1 MKLSKLFK
9 FLCILSFVIV
19 VIILSCQTPGSSSG
33 GGGSDDNEVK
43 KELANGV
50 YAKLIVARII
60 TEISGF
66 TYKMDSIEAVFSNYY
81 DPCTVISDL
90 QPTSVSCSDANGTN
104 YDLIFTNNM
113 YLYNDPLDIDGFL
126 GLGLEH
132 EFDVVESL
140 EVPALTRSIDLPA
153 TEPIITAPASSA
165 NISKNNDLTVTW
177 QGNTGGNVSIVLLSV
192 YNPSELIS
200 VVTGDDGSYTFTAAQ
215 LSSLN
220 NGQYYIH
227 VERFNEEFITAPGYD
242 DRSIIRAR
250 LLSSILINLI
260 V

>member
-50 YAKLIVARII
+50 YAKLIIARIS
-60 TEISGF
+60 TVISG
-66 TYKMDSIEAVFSNYY
+66 TAYKLDSLEAIFSNYY
-81 DPCTVISDL
+81 DPCNVISDL
-90 QPTSVSCSDANGTN
+90 HPTSVSCSDENGTN
-104 YDLIFTNNM
+104 YDLTFTNNM

-132 EFDVVESL
+132 EFDVDGGMT
-140 EVPALTRSIDLPA
+140 VPDLLTSINLPDE
-153 TEPIITAPASSA
+153 EPIISNLMNNSV
-165 NISKNNDLTVTW
+165 ISKKNDLTVEW
-177 QGNTGGNVSIVLLSV
+177 QGSTAGNVSIVLLSV
-192 YNPSELIS
+192 ANPSELIS
-200 VVTGDDGSYTFTAAQ
+200 VETDDDGSYTFIASQ

-220 NGQYYIH
+220 SGQYYIH
-227 VERFNEEFITAPGYD
+227 VERFNEEFIIAPGYD
-242 DRSIIRAR
+242 NRSIIRAR
-250 LLSSILINLI
+250 LLCTILLNLTD
-260 V
+260 